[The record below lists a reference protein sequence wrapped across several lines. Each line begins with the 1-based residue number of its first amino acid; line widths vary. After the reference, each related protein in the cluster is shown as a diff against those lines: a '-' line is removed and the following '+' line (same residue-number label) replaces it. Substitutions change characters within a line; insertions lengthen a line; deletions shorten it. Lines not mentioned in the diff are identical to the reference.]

1 MAGRGSENMIPN
13 VSATSLSEASHSL
26 YRNITLVAGFFSFVA
41 VGALAKEKLFPKV
54 HCSPTDWPAFGPSP
68 MRTATMMQWSRR

>member
-1 MAGRGSENMIPN
+1 
-13 VSATSLSEASHSL
+13 
-26 YRNITLVAGFFSFVA
+26 
-41 VGALAKEKLFPKV
+41 LAKEKLFPKV